1 ELGKRKARRMGE
13 GEKQIK
19 AESEDR
25 TRDILVS
32 AMEHAATAYVAEFTV
47 SVVELPSEDW
57 KGKIIGKEGRNVRA
71 FERATGVEVD
81 LEESAK
87 AVRISSFDPVRRHI
101 ARLSLERLI
110 KEDRFQPENIEAVV
124 SLIKGDIDQ
133 EI

>member
-19 AESEDR
+19 AEPENRS
-25 TRDILVS
+25 RDILVS
-32 AMEHAATAYVAEFTV
+32 AMEHAATSYVAEFTV

-71 FERATGVEVD
+71 FERATGVELD
-81 LEESAK
+81 LEEAPK
-87 AVRISSFDPVRRHI
+87 AVRISSFDPVRRYI

-110 KEDRFQPENIEAVV
+110 KEDKFQPENIEKAVTQV
-124 SLIKGDIDQ
+124 K
-133 EI
+133 